1 MSSLVFKDVLILSR
15 AEKKARKVSFEP
27 GINLLTGEN
36 NVGKSTLL
44 KSLYYTLGADTPQLQ
59 NSRWKKSRPIYC
71 LRISLKGKEYYVLR
85 DEKYFGVFDSNK
97 RLISRHSGVS
107 TETGIAHFIN
117 PLLNFRIELE
127 RKDETQLGMAGP
139 AFYFL
144 PFYIDQDEGWTTSWS
159 SFNGLP
165 QFRDYRTNMIEYH
178 LGVRPQSYYD
188 AKRRSIELNS
198 RLQKL
203 TGEKNTLI
211 GVRDSYHKRKAAR
224 QVDLDPAVFR
234 REVEELVDQYN
245 QIYGRQQQVLQELK
259 EVRSERHGLENEI
272 LILRKAVRELDAD
285 YTFAEDPE
293 TADPV
298 GCPTCGTLIANTIV
312 ERFGILEDID
322 QCHAL
327 IDQRQKK
334 LVDVGLEEQAVEE
347 KYRKVTAELSPIEEL
362 LQRQRENVTFAAFV
376 SSEGMKDVMASLD
389 EDISALTE
397 QQALVQKDLD
407 GLADDLKVDSKHKK
421 AINEYYQARMKEFL
435 GDLNVHVLE
444 SADYKTYSKLIKHNA
459 LGSDLPR
466 SLLAQYLAFLQT
478 MKKFNEFVVCPL
490 VIDSPRQQE
499 QDKTNEK
506 AIFDFIFGRRLPD
519 QQLILGTVSLADLPA
534 DVIPEE
540 AHSIGLEGKYGLLRA
555 DQYADVSDEIGNM
568 HKTTLATD

>member
-1 MSSLVFKDVLILSR
+1 MSNLVFKDVLILSK

-27 GINLLTGEN
+27 KINLLTGEN

-71 LRISLKGKEYYVLR
+71 LRISLKGREYYVLR
-85 DEKYFGVFDSNK
+85 DEKYFGVFDAKKN
-97 RLISRHSGVS
+97 LISRHTGIS

-127 RKDETQLGMAGP
+127 RKDDSQLGPAGP

-144 PFYIDQDEGWTTSWS
+144 PFYVDQDEGWTTSWA

-165 QFRDYRTNMIEYH
+165 QFREYRSNMIEYH

-188 AKRRSIELNS
+188 AKRRAVELNG

-203 TGEKNTLI
+203 TADKATLI

-234 REVEELVDQYN
+234 KEIEELVDQYN
-245 QIYGRQQQVLQELK
+245 QIYGRQQQVLHELK
-259 EVRSERHGLENEI
+259 EVRNERHGLENEI
-272 LILRKAVRELDAD
+272 IILRKAIRELDAD
-285 YTFAEDPE
+285 YAYAEDPE
-293 TADPV
+293 TPDPV

-334 LVDVGLEEQAVEE
+334 LVDVGLEEKAVEE
-347 KYRKVTAELSPIEEL
+347 RYRKVTAELSPVEDL

-407 GLADDLKVDSKHKK
+407 ALADELKVDSKRKK

-435 GDLNVHVLE
+435 GELNVHVLE
-444 SADYKTYSKLIKHNA
+444 TADYKTYSKLIKHNA

-466 SLLAQYLAFLQT
+466 SLLAQYIAFLQT
-478 MKKFNEFVVCPL
+478 MQKYNEFVICPL

-506 AIFDFIFGRRLPD
+506 AIFEFIFKRCLPD
-519 QQLILGTVSLADLPA
+519 QQLILGTVSLADISKNIIPQ
-534 DVIPEE
+534 DVHTIR
-540 AHSIGLEGKYGLLRA
+540 LDGKYGLLRD
-555 DQYADVSDEIGNM
+555 DQYSVVFDEIGDM
-568 HKTTLATD
+568 HKVTLATE